1 MVDARLEPITPVF
14 RTLTL
19 TQPIR
24 EKRDDTQRMRANA
37 RDTRVLTIFIAKSSE
52 FPAKKLS
59 PRGRNRIGERRTM
72 KERAKPDARERIRK
86 RGAKNLT
93 DSELVALLLRTG
105 TRNRPVMGLA
115 GKVVGVLD
123 ESKAETD
130 FEVLNRIEGMGDTKA
145 GTVLAALELGRRY
158 SGIIHRKIRTAADV
172 FPLVQHFADR
182 KQEQFICVS
191 LNGAHEVLAVRVVS
205 VGILNKTIV
214 HPREVF
220 GDPIADRAAA
230 VIVCHNHPS
239 GQLEPSEED
248 RAITRRLAEAGNI
261 LGISLLDHLILSPRG
276 GYFSFVDSGVPFG

>member
-1 MVDARLEPITPVF
+1 VS
-14 RTLTL
+14 
-19 TQPIR
+19 
-24 EKRDDTQRMRANA
+24 
-37 RDTRVLTIFIAKSSE
+37 KS
-52 FPAKKLS
+52 
-59 PRGRNRIGERRTM
+59 
-72 KERAKPDARERIRK
+72 
-86 RGAKNLT
+86 
-93 DSELVALLLRTG
+93 
-105 TRNRPVMGLA
+105 
-115 GKVVGVLD
+115 
-123 ESKAETD
+123 ETE

-276 GYFSFVDSGVPFG
+276 GYFSFIDSGVPIC